1 MESRVTTVTVGFH
14 TIETLRNE
22 CKTPDRILKCKLQI
36 FLKGLIVERENREVC
51 SGYINVPTQLLLLDR
66 GKLFMNYSSQTA
78 LLVTLYS
85 NIYVIYSNVKYEL
98 RLILIS
104 RIFLGHPLHFK
115 SQ

>member
-1 MESRVTTVTVGFH
+1 MNARP
-14 TIETLRNE
+14 
-22 CKTPDRILKCKLQI
+22 PDRILKCKLQI
-36 FLKGLIVERENREVC
+36 FLNGLIVERETREVC
-51 SGYINVPTQLLLLDR
+51 SGYINIPTQLLLLDR

-98 RLILIS
+98 KLILIS